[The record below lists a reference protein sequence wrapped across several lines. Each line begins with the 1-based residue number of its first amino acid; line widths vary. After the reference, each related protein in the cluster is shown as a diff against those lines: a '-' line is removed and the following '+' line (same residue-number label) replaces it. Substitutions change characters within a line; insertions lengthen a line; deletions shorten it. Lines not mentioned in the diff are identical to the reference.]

1 MKLRLTILFMAMVC
15 LANADQTIFP
25 LNSVWKYLDNGTNQ
39 GTAWRDSNFSD
50 ASWSSGNA
58 KFGYGEGDESTIVSF
73 GPNAANKFVTTY
85 FRKSFNITNVAA
97 FTAFELGVRRDDGV
111 VVYVNGVEAWRDNIN
126 GTISYLTLAASDAAD
141 DGNSVLTANIPASLF
156 VTGNNVIAVEIH
168 QFVVNSSD
176 LSFDLRLT
184 GLETP
189 PPTNVTIFP
198 LNSVWKYLDNGTN
211 QGTAWRDVA
220 FSDATWASGPGEFG
234 YGDGDESTVV
244 SYGSNA
250 SNKFITT
257 YFRKTISIA
266 DISAFTS
273 MQLGIKRDD
282 GVVVYVNGVEVWRD
296 NINGVVTY
304 TTLAANDAADDGSSL
319 LTANI
324 PTSYFV
330 NGTNVI
336 AVEIHQFVANSS
348 DLSFDMSLTGMGNT
362 PPAIPSVVIGSYL
375 NVATPTSIIVRYRTD
390 ISAMSKIVYGTTS
403 GIFTDSAVS
412 ASPVTEHIVQL
423 SGLQPNTKYYYA
435 VKSGNNF
442 LQNDPAENYFITPP
456 VAGTVKPTRIWVLG
470 DMGFGSVEQNQVRD
484 AYYNYTGNTYTDLWL
499 WLGDNAYNSGTDAE
513 YQNNVFNNR
522 YEKMLRQTVVWPA
535 AGNHEMY
542 ASNAVTETGPYYELF
557 NFPTNGE
564 AGGVP
569 SGKKAYY
576 SYNYANI
583 HFIVLE
589 STTASFRTIGGA
601 MMNWL
606 QADLAANTQ
615 KWTVVYFHHPP
626 YSMGSHNS
634 DTETELI
641 EMRQNFVPIL
651 EQYKVDLVLTGHSHN
666 YERSFFIK
674 NHFGSESTFNNSN
687 LVDGGSGAGATPY
700 IKSASSNFQ
709 GTVYAVAGTGGI
721 LEGTSPG
728 WPHNAMYSYSSST
741 YGSMVLDINGDTLY
755 AKFIDNTLPNP
766 TIYDQ
771 FTIIKQCDQQV
782 TLAPYNNVCSG
793 QSAFALAGGS
803 PSGGTYSGIGVSN
816 GVFDPSVA
824 GIGTHTITYTYTN
837 GFCSDSATSTITVTT
852 GGQIATISPSGNITL
867 CQNDSV
873 ILSANSGIGLTYQ
886 WQLNGS
892 DISGATSQSYTANGA
907 GNYTVAVTSSCGT
920 VVSSATIVG
929 AATSVSISPSGSVNL
944 CSGPVTL
951 AANTGVGYTYQW
963 KNNGVDINGATNSSL
978 EILSAGSYSVLA
990 TDSTGCASLSNVVT
1004 ATGSSHVISALG
1016 ATDIC
1021 AGSKVMLSAQTGTG
1035 FTFQWY
1041 RNNGAISGATG
1052 SSYNASSHGNYYC
1065 RIVAPGC
1072 VGNSNTIVV
1081 TVINNP
1087 TPTISANGSLNVCS
1101 GSSVILS
1108 TNTFSGVSYQWERNG
1123 SAVNGAT
1130 SQLHTTTLAGTYRVT
1145 QTANG
1150 CSKKSPAIAIK
1161 VVTGPTATIT
1171 ANGSVNLCN
1180 GQTVTLNANIVS
1192 GATYQWLADGVDI
1205 AGATNQ
1211 SFIAST
1217 SGNYQCRITTT
1228 CAALSNIVAVTAS
1241 SMQIS
1246 ISPSTTQTV
1255 CQGNNVL
1262 FSTSNE
1268 PGNNYQWNVDGNAIP
1283 GAISDSYSAN
1293 VSGVYSVTIT
1303 NGCGTQTSQTVTVNV
1318 VPVTATIS
1326 PDAAQIICSGG
1337 SVNFTANTGFGNNYQ
1352 WNLNGNPISGAIS
1365 QTFNANVAGNYSV
1378 TISNSCGV
1386 YTSASV
1392 QVSVGSI
1399 IATISPDTTQ
1409 TICSGDS
1416 VLLTA
1421 NPASGISYQWYLD
1434 GNTIVGANASTYYA
1448 KSQGNYTV
1456 SIVSSCGNS
1465 TSPSVALTVISLSSS
1480 ITPATTQNIC
1490 PGSFILLSANT
1501 GNGLSYQWK
1510 KDGIII
1516 SGATQATFLAEETGI
1531 YTVDVSNSCG
1541 SLESNQVTV
1550 NAMQINASVT
1560 PVGTT
1565 TVCSGTP
1572 QTFSVLPTIGAT
1584 YQWYRNNVAISNA
1597 TNNSFNASSSGQ
1609 YYVKVHL
1616 SGCNV
1621 VTSNTAILSVQ
1632 TNTTPTVTVT
1642 PGTTLCNGQQATLSS
1657 NIYSGVAIQWQH
1669 EKVNI
1674 PGATSQ
1680 TYQTSIAGQYRV
1692 VHTYNGCVRNSA
1704 EKSIKFVSCRSEGY
1718 ETDLEMQVSA
1728 EVFPNPFKEVTNI
1741 KLNGFEISSTTIT
1754 VTNILGEMV
1763 HRFHP
1768 DAESIGW
1775 KRDGNAPGI
1784 YLMQITDGYNHR
1796 ITQKIVIE

>member
-1 MKLRLTILFMAMVC
+1 MKLRLTILFMAVVC
-15 LANADQTIFP
+15 LAQADQTIFP
-25 LNSVWKYLDNGTNQ
+25 VNSVWKYLDNGTNQ
-39 GTAWRDSNFSD
+39 GTAWRDSAFND
-50 ASWSSGNA
+50 AAWSSGAA
-58 KFGYGEGDESTIVSF
+58 KFGYGEGDENTVVSY
-73 GPNAANKFVTTY
+73 GPNAANKYITTY
-85 FRKSFNITNVAA
+85 FRKSINITNVST
-97 FTAFELGVRRDDGV
+97 FTSFELGVRRDDGIV
-111 VVYVNGVEAWRDNIN
+111 IYVNGVEAWRDNI
-126 GTISYLTLAASDAAD
+126 GGVVTYTTLASSDASD
-141 DGNSVLTANIPASLF
+141 DGSSIITATIPTSYF
-156 VTGNNVIAVEIH
+156 VNGNNVIAVEIH

-176 LSFDLRLT
+176 LSFDMRLT
-184 GLETP
+184 GLESP
-189 PPTNVTIFP
+189 PPLNVTIFP
-198 LNSVWKYLDNGTN
+198 LNSVWKYLDNGTD
-211 QGTAWRDVA
+211 QGSTWRDVS

-234 YGDGDESTVV
+234 YGDGDETTIV
-244 SYGSNA
+244 SYGPNPS
-250 SNKFITT
+250 SKYITT
-257 YFRKTISIA
+257 YFRKSVSIA
-266 DISAFTS
+266 DVNAFTS
-273 MQLGIKRDD
+273 FQIGVKRDD
-282 GVVVYVNGVEVWRD
+282 GIVLYVNGTEVWRD
-296 NINGVVTY
+296 NIAGAVTFN
-304 TTLAANDAADDGSSL
+304 TLATADAADDGSSV

-336 AVEIHQFVANSS
+336 AAEVHQFVANSS

-362 PPAIPSVVIGSYL
+362 PPTIPSIVIGSYL

-390 ISAMSKIVYGTTS
+390 ISAMSKVVYGTTA
-403 GIFTDSAVS
+403 GVFTDSAYS
-412 ASPVTEHIVQL
+412 ASPITEHIVQL

-442 LQNDPAENYFITPP
+442 IQNNPAENFFVTPP
-456 VAGTVKPTRIWVLG
+456 VVGTVKPTRIWVLG

-583 HFIVLE
+583 HFVVLE

-651 EQYKVDLVLTGHSHN
+651 EQYKVDLVLCGHSHN
-666 YERSFFIK
+666 YERSFLIK
-674 NHFGSESTFNNSN
+674 NHYGSENTFNNSN
-687 LVDGGSGAGATPY
+687 LVNGGSGAGVTPY
-700 IKSASSNFQ
+700 IKSASANFQ

-741 YGSMVLDINGDTLY
+741 YGSMVLDVNGDTLY
-755 AKFIDNTLPNP
+755 AKFLDNTLPNP

-782 TLAPYNNVCSG
+782 TLAPFSNVCSG
-793 QSAFALAGGS
+793 QSAFALTGGS
-803 PSGGTYSGIGVSN
+803 PAGGVYSGTGVSN
-816 GVFDPSVA
+816 GMFDPAIA

-837 GFCSDSATSTITVTT
+837 GFCSDFTTQTITVTT
-852 GGQIATISPSGNITL
+852 GGQIATISPSGNITI

-873 ILSANSGIGLTYQ
+873 LLSANTGNGLTYQ

-892 DISGATSQSYTANGA
+892 AISGATAQSYSANGA
-907 GNYTVAVTSSCGT
+907 GSYTVAVTSSCGT
-920 VVSSATIVG
+920 VVSSPTVVG
-929 AATSVSISPSGSVNL
+929 AAVTVSITPSGSLNL
-944 CSGPVTL
+944 CIGPVTL
-951 AANTGVGYTYQW
+951 SANTGAGYTFQW
-963 KNNGVDINGATNSSL
+963 KKNGVDISGATNSSL
-978 EILSAGSYSVLA
+978 EILSAGNYSLLA

-1004 ATGSSHVISALG
+1004 TTGSAHVISALG
-1016 ATDIC
+1016 STDIC
-1021 AGSKVMLSAQTGTG
+1021 AGSKVTLSAQTGAG
-1035 FTFQWY
+1035 FSFQWY
-1041 RNNGAISGATG
+1041 RNNGVISGATG
-1052 SSYNASSHGNYYC
+1052 SSYSASSHGNYYC
-1065 RIVAPGC
+1065 RITAPGC
-1072 VGNSNTIVV
+1072 TGNSNTIVV
-1081 TVINNP
+1081 AVINNP
-1087 TPTISANGSLNVCS
+1087 TPTISANGSLNICS
-1101 GSSVILS
+1101 GSAVLLS
-1108 TNTFSGVSYQWERNG
+1108 TNNFPGVTYQWERNG

-1130 SQLHTTTLAGTYRVT
+1130 AQLYSTSLAGTYRVT

-1150 CSKKSPAIAIK
+1150 CSKKSPAISIK
-1161 VVTGPTATIT
+1161 IVAGPSAAIT

-1180 GQTVTLNANIVS
+1180 GQTVILNANTVS
-1192 GATYQWLADGVDI
+1192 GATYQWLADGVNI
-1205 AGATNQ
+1205 AGETNQ
-1211 SFIAST
+1211 SLIVST

-1228 CAALSNIVAVTAS
+1228 CAALSNVITVTAS

-1246 ISPSTTQTV
+1246 ISPSNTQTV
-1255 CQGNNVL
+1255 CQGSSVL

-1283 GAISDSYSAN
+1283 GAVSDSYSAN

-1303 NGCGTQTSQTVTVNV
+1303 NGCGSQTSQFVTVNV
-1318 VPVTATIS
+1318 VPGAAVIS
-1326 PDAAQIICSGG
+1326 PDATQVICSGG
-1337 SVNFTANTGFGNNYQ
+1337 SVNFSANSGFGNNYQ
-1352 WNLNGNPISGAIS
+1352 WNLNGTPVNGATG
-1365 QTFNANVAGNYSV
+1365 QTFSANVAGNYSV
-1378 TISNSCGV
+1378 TVSNSCGV
-1386 YTSASV
+1386 FTSTSV

-1399 IATISPDTTQ
+1399 SATISPDTAQ

-1421 NPASGISYQWYLD
+1421 NPASGTSYQWYLD
-1434 GNTIVGANASTYYA
+1434 GNAIAGAVASTIFA

-1456 SIVSSCGNS
+1456 NIVSSCGS
-1465 TSPSVALTVISLSSS
+1465 SSSPAVTLAVISLSSS
-1480 ITPATTQNIC
+1480 ISPSTPQTIC
-1490 PGSFILLSANT
+1490 PGSFVLLSANT
-1501 GNGLSYQWK
+1501 GNGLAYQWRK
-1510 KDGIII
+1510 NGITIA
-1516 SGATQATFLAEETGI
+1516 GATQSTFLAEETGI
-1531 YTVDVSNSCG
+1531 YTVDVTSSCG
-1541 SLESNQVTV
+1541 TLESNQVTV
-1550 NAMQINASVT
+1550 NTAVVNAAVT
-1560 PVGTT
+1560 PSGTS

-1572 QTFSVLPTIGAT
+1572 QTFSVLPTTGAT
-1584 YQWYRNNVAISNA
+1584 YQWYRNNVAINSATNISLNA
-1597 TNNSFNASSSGQ
+1597 TSSGQ

-1616 SGCNV
+1616 PGCNI
-1621 VTSNTAILSVQ
+1621 VTSNTVILSVQ
-1632 TNTTPTVTVT
+1632 TNTTPVVSVT

-1680 TYQTSIAGQYRV
+1680 TYQASLAGQYRV
-1692 VHTYNGCVRNSA
+1692 VHTFNGCIRNSA
-1704 EKSIKFVSCRSEGY
+1704 EKLIKFVSCRSEGY
-1718 ETDLEMQVSA
+1718 ETDIATQVSA

-1741 KLNGFEISSTTIT
+1741 KLSGFDISSTTIT

-1763 HRFHP
+1763 HRFNP
-1768 DAESIGW
+1768 EGENIEW
-1775 KRDGNAPGI
+1775 KRNGNSPGI
-1784 YLMQITDGYNHR
+1784 YLMQITDGFNHR

>member
-1 MKLRLTILFMAMVC
+1 MKFRFTILFMAVVF

-25 LNSVWKYLDNGTNQ
+25 VNSVWKYLDNGTNQ
-39 GTAWRDSNFSD
+39 GTTWRDSSFND
-50 ASWSSGNA
+50 AAWSSGTA
-58 KFGYGEGDESTIVSF
+58 KFGYGEGDENTVVSY
-73 GPNAANKFVTTY
+73 GPNPSNKYITTY
-85 FRKSFNITNVAA
+85 FRKAISISNLATFS
-97 FTAFELGVRRDDGV
+97 AFELGVRRDDGV

-126 GTISYLTLAASDAAD
+126 GVVSDTSLAASDASD
-141 DGNSVLTANIPASLF
+141 DGNSIITATIPTSYF
-156 VTGNNVIAVEIH
+156 VNGNNVIAVEIH

-176 LSFDLRLT
+176 LSFDMRLT

-189 PPTNVTIFP
+189 PPSNVTIFP
-198 LNSVWKYLDNGTN
+198 LNSVWKYLDNGTD
-211 QGTAWRDVA
+211 QGTTWRDVS
-220 FSDATWASGPGEFG
+220 FSDATWTTGPGEFG
-234 YGDGDESTVV
+234 YGDGDEATVV
-244 SYGSNA
+244 SNGPNPSSKY
-250 SNKFITT
+250 ITT
-257 YFRKTISIA
+257 YFRKSVSIA
-266 DISAFTS
+266 DVNAYTS
-273 MQLGIKRDD
+273 FQIGVKRDD
-282 GVVVYVNGVEVWRD
+282 GVVLYVNGVEVWRD
-296 NINGVVTY
+296 NIAGTVSYN
-304 TTLAANDAADDGSSL
+304 TLATADAADDGSSV

-336 AVEIHQFVANSS
+336 AAEVHQFVVNSS

-362 PPAIPSVVIGSYL
+362 PPTMPSIVIGSYL

-390 ISAMSKIVYGTTS
+390 ITAMSKVVYGTTS
-403 GIFTDSAVS
+403 GVFTDSTVS

-423 SGLQPNTKYYYA
+423 SNLQPNTKYYYA

-442 LQNDPAENYFITPP
+442 IQNNPAENFFITPP
-456 VAGTVKPTRIWVLG
+456 VAGTAKPTRIWVIG

-484 AYYNYTGNTYTDLWL
+484 AYYNYTGSTYTDLWL

-583 HFIVLE
+583 HFVVLE

-606 QADLAANTQ
+606 QTDLAANTQ

-651 EQYKVDLVLTGHSHN
+651 EQYKVDLVLCGHSHN
-666 YERSFFIK
+666 YERSFMIK
-674 NHFGSESTFNNSN
+674 NHFGSENTFNSSN

-700 IKSASSNFQ
+700 IKTASSNFQ

-721 LEGTSPG
+721 LEGIQAS
-728 WPHNAMYSYSSST
+728 WPHSAMYSYSSST
-741 YGSMVLDINGDTLY
+741 YGSMLLDIDGDTLY
-755 AKFIDNTLPNP
+755 AKFLDNTLPNP

-782 TLAPYNNVCSG
+782 TLAPFSNVCSG
-793 QSAFALAGGS
+793 QSSFALTGGSPAGGS
-803 PSGGTYSGIGVSN
+803 YSGTGVSN
-816 GVFDPSVA
+816 GMFNPAVA

-852 GGQIATISPSGNITL
+852 GGQIATINPSGNITL

-873 ILSANSGIGLTYQ
+873 LLSANSGTGLTYQ

-892 DISGATSQSYTANGA
+892 DISGATSQTYTANGA
-907 GNYTVAVTSSCGT
+907 GNYTVAITSSCGT
-920 VVSSATIVG
+920 VVSSATIVS
-929 AATSVSISPSGSVNL
+929 AASSVSISPSGSVNL

-951 AANTGVGYTYQW
+951 SVNTGVGFNYQW

-978 EILSAGSYSVLA
+978 EILSAGNYSLLA
-990 TDSTGCASLSNVVT
+990 TDSTGCASLSNIVN
-1004 ATGSSHVISALG
+1004 ATGSAHVISALG
-1016 ATDIC
+1016 STTIC
-1021 AGSKVMLSAQTGTG
+1021 AGGNVTLSAQTGSG
-1035 FTFQWY
+1035 FTYQWY
-1041 RNNGAISGATG
+1041 RNNGVISGAINST
-1052 SSYNASSHGNYYC
+1052 YKATSHGNYYC
-1065 RIVAPGC
+1065 RTTAPGC
-1072 VGNSNTIVV
+1072 TGNSNIIVV
-1081 TVINNP
+1081 AVINNP
-1087 TPTISANGSLNVCS
+1087 TPTISANGSLNICS

-1108 TNTFSGVSYQWERNG
+1108 TNTFPGVTYQWERNG

-1130 SQLHTTTLAGTYRVT
+1130 SQLHTTTLAGTYRVS

-1150 CSKKSPAIAIK
+1150 CSKKSPSISVKIVA
-1161 VVTGPTATIT
+1161 GPTATIN

-1180 GQTVTLNANIVS
+1180 GQTVTLNANTVT
-1192 GATYQWLADGVDI
+1192 GAAYQWLADGVNI
-1205 AGATNQ
+1205 AGETNQ
-1211 SFIAST
+1211 SLVVNT

-1228 CAALSNIVAVTAS
+1228 CAALSNVITVTAS

-1246 ISPSTTQTV
+1246 ISPSTTQNI
-1255 CQGNNVL
+1255 CQGNSVQ
-1262 FSTSNE
+1262 FSTTND
-1268 PGNNYQWNVDGNAIP
+1268 PGNSYQWNIDGSAIP

-1293 VSGVYSVTIT
+1293 VSGIYSVSIT
-1303 NGCGTQTSQTVTVNV
+1303 NGCGTQTSQAVTVNV
-1318 VPVTATIS
+1318 LPVSAVIS
-1326 PDAAQIICSGG
+1326 PDAAQVICSGG
-1337 SVNFTANTGFGNNYQ
+1337 SVNFTANSGFGNTYQ
-1352 WNLNGNPISGAIS
+1352 WNLNGTPINGATN
-1365 QTFNANVAGNYSV
+1365 QTFNANAAGNYSV
-1378 TISNSCGV
+1378 TVSNSCGV
-1386 YTSASV
+1386 YTSTSV
-1392 QVSVGSI
+1392 SVSVGSI
-1399 IATISPDTTQ
+1399 SATISPDIAQ

-1416 VLLTA
+1416 VLLSA

-1434 GNTIVGANASTYYA
+1434 GNAIGGANTATYFA

-1456 SIVSSCGNS
+1456 NIVSSCGSS
-1465 TSPSVALTVISLSSS
+1465 TSPSVALAVISLSSS
-1480 ITPATTQNIC
+1480 ITPAATQIIC
-1490 PGSFILLSANT
+1490 PGSFVLLSANT
-1501 GNGLSYQWK
+1501 GNGLTYQWK
-1510 KDGIII
+1510 KDGVLI
-1516 SGATQATFLAEETGI
+1516 SGATQSTFLADETGI
-1531 YTVDVSNSCG
+1531 FTVDVTNSCG
-1541 SLESNQVTV
+1541 TLESNQVTV
-1550 NAMQINASVT
+1550 NAALINSSIT
-1560 PVGTT
+1560 PSGTS

-1572 QTFSVLPTIGAT
+1572 QTFSVLPTAGAT
-1584 YQWYRNNVAISNA
+1584 YQWYRNNVAINNA
-1597 TNNSFNASSSGQ
+1597 TNVSLNASSSGQ

-1616 SGCNV
+1616 SGCNI

-1632 TNTTPTVTVT
+1632 TNTTPVVTVT

-1680 TYQTSIAGQYRV
+1680 TYQASVGGQYRV
-1692 VHTYNGCVRNSA
+1692 VHTFNGCVRNSA

-1718 ETDLEMQVSA
+1718 ESDLEMHVSA

-1741 KLNGFEISSTTIT
+1741 KLSGFDISSTTIT
-1754 VTNILGEMV
+1754 VTNILGEMIN
-1763 HRFHP
+1763 RFNP
-1768 DAESIGW
+1768 DSENIEW
-1775 KRDGNAPGI
+1775 KRNGNAPGI
-1784 YLMQITDGYNHR
+1784 YLIQITDGYNHR